1 MSRYPGAYQDL
12 SVVLDSSISAST
24 VQSVIERR
32 DIVVS
37 SKLFDVYQGE
47 GVPDGKKSLTYRVL
61 FQLPDRTLTG
71 DEVNSVRAEILSDL
85 SEELGGYLR
94 G

>member
-1 MSRYPGAYQDL
+1 M
-12 SVVLDSSISAST
+12 
-24 VQSVIERR
+24 
-32 DIVVS
+32 
-37 SKLFDVYQGE
+37 
-47 GVPDGKKSLTYRVL
+47 PDGKKSLTYRVL